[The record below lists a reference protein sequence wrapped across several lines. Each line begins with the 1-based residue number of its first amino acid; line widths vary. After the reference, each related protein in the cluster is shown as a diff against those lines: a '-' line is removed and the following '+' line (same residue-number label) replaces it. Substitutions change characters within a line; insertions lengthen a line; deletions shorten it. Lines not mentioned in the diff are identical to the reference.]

1 MKLPYQWVQPMLKLS
16 NQAFTLI
23 ELMCSIALFS
33 LMSITA
39 ASVITC
45 SCKLKL
51 YNENLRNYTYFVEG
65 LKNNIAY
72 NLKAEELCYIK
83 ENGKK
88 FIHKE
93 NINIEN
99 LKGKNLKEIL
109 CANVPKQEPYIQID
123 VEKIEDKN
131 KYYSI
136 SIFLKMSDS
145 NNIRCKFDKGFE

>member
-1 MKLPYQWVQPMLKLS
+1 MKLPYQWVQPMLKS
-16 NQAFTLI
+16 SKQAFTLI

-45 SCKLKL
+45 SCRLKL

-72 NLKAEELCYIK
+72 NLKEEELCYIK

-93 NINIEN
+93 NINIKN
-99 LKGKNLKEIL
+99 LKGKNLEEIL
-109 CANVPKQEPYIQID
+109 CANIPEQEPYIQ
-123 VEKIEDKN
+123 VNVKEIENKN

-136 SIFLKMSDS
+136 SILLKMLDS
-145 NNIRCKFDKGFE
+145 NNIRCEFNKEFK